1 MGARTSR
8 ALTVPA
14 RTSRPLAGTGRTRA
28 VAGQARAVV
37 GQALLGAA
45 GAVAARAVLRALS
58 RPPQPPPASGPL
70 PAAAPRPGSQSWS
83 GHLSRPATRPR
94 PAAATRPGSQ
104 SWSGHLPGP
113 GQLSRPGIAAALERT
128 NFRGRTVSLA
138 GGPALAAAAATTAA
152 AGAGSPPAAA
162 AALVAGLGA
171 GAVGLYDDVVGSRP
185 EQRAAKGFRGHL
197 SALRAGRLTSGL
209 VKIAGVGAAGLAASA
224 LLAVDEATRAGRPGR
239 ARARVPGRARPGAPG
254 RARVGVDLLLGAG
267 LIAGLANLVNLFD
280 LRPGRAAKV
289 GLLLG
294 APLAAGPVRGLVAGP
309 VGATAALL
317 GDDLDEKIMLGD
329 CGANALGALLG
340 VALAARTR
348 TAGRA
353 ALLTGIVALTAAS
366 EKVSF
371 TQVIGRTPGLRELD
385 ALGRRTDRG

>member
-1 MGARTSR
+1 MSPVRARTSR
-8 ALTVPA
+8 ERAGAGRTGDTGA
-14 RTSRPLAGTGRTRA
+14 RTW
-28 VAGQARAVV
+28 AVV
-37 GQALLGAA
+37 GPALLAGA
-45 GAVAARAVLRALS
+45 GAVAARAVLRVLS
-58 RPPQPPPASGPL
+58 R
-70 PAAAPRPGSQSWS
+70 PAAAPEPTAMARAGTQSWS
-83 GHLSRPATRPR
+83 GHL
-94 PAAATRPGSQ
+94 
-104 SWSGHLPGP
+104 HGP

-128 NFRGRTVSLA
+128 NFRGRTVTLA

-171 GAVGLYDDVVGSRP
+171 GAVGLYDDVVGARP
-185 EQRAAKGFRGHL
+185 EQRTAKGFRGHL

-224 LLAVDEATRAGRPGR
+224 LLAADEAGRAGAGRDGHPGR
-239 ARARVPGRARPGAPG
+239 V
-254 RARVGVDLLLGAG
+254 RVGADLLLGAG
-267 LIAGLANLVNLFD
+267 VIAGLANLVNLFD

-289 GLLLG
+289 GLLVG

-317 GDDLDEKIMLGD
+317 GDDLDEKVMLGD

-340 VALAARTR
+340 VALAARTG
-348 TAGRA
+348 TVGRA

-371 TQVIGRTPGLRELD
+371 TQVIERTPGLRELD
-385 ALGRRTDRG
+385 ALGRSTGRG